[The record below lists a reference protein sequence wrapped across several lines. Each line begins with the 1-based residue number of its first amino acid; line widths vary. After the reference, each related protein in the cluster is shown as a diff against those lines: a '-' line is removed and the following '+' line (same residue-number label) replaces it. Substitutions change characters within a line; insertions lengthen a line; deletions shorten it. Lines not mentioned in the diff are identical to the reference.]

1 MGSSCSWLPDLDQ
14 MAGPL
19 YWRIAKALSRDIQ
32 SGRLSVGERLP
43 PHRALAEALG
53 VTVNTVTK
61 AYAEVERIGLIVSR
75 TGRGT
80 YVKGFPEEL
89 ADGTAEK
96 KDVIDLKANVV
107 TGGAFNPVF
116 NKLLGTLS
124 RRGSLHGL
132 LEYHPHP
139 GLERHRAAGARWI
152 SQRGIEARA
161 DQVILCNGAQEGLM
175 AALSAITRPHDTL
188 LTEKLSYAGLRYI
201 AEMLQLNIRGIEVD
215 EHGMIPDE
223 LEAACRNEE
232 VAAIFVNPTNHN
244 PTNAFMP
251 LERRMS
257 LVEIAGRAGAL
268 IIEDDIFGHVSGYEA
283 PLVTSLAPDRCI
295 YVCGTSKSI
304 AAGLRVGYVLAP
316 PALVKPLIDA
326 LRATYLTSPALMAE
340 ITTLLI
346 EGGHANEFAAWHRRE
361 AQARQAIARE
371 ALGLNTSVDLPSYHL
386 WLPLP
391 EPWRGPDF
399 AAELKAKGVL
409 VAPCDQFA
417 VDRSPLPHAV
427 RLALGAVGDH
437 RRLREGLGVI
447 AQTLTDRSGRLR
459 GNR

>member
-89 ADGTAEK
+89 ADGSAEK

-152 SQRGIEARA
+152 AQRGIDARA

-175 AALSAITRPHDTL
+175 AALSAVTRPHDTL

-201 AEMLQLNIRGIEVD
+201 AEVLRLNIRGIDID
-215 EHGMIPDE
+215 EEGMIPDK
-223 LEAACRNEE
+223 LEAACRNES

-251 LERRMS
+251 LDRRRA
-257 LVEIAGRAGAL
+257 LVEIAERAGAL
-268 IIEDDIFGHVSGYEA
+268 VVEDDIFGHVSGYEA

-316 PALVKPLIDA
+316 PALVKPIIDA
-326 LRATYLTSPALMAE
+326 LRATYLASPALMAE

-346 EGGHANEFAAWHRRE
+346 EDGHANEFAAWHRQESR
-361 AQARQAIARE
+361 ARQALARE
-371 ALGLNTSVDLPSYHL
+371 ALGLDTGIALPSYHL

-399 AAELKAKGVL
+399 ATELKAKGVL

-427 RLALGAVGDH
+427 RLALGAVGGH
-437 RRLREGLGVI
+437 GRLQEGLGII
-447 AQTLTDRSGRLR
+447 AQTLTDRSNRLR